1 MQISFWKAFYQK
13 KVFAVP
19 LPNNVPL
26 DIKSKIMDDRKCILE
41 RVKRYIDA
49 ELNPRKN
56 NFFDNTR
63 DDFKESMSIYQILQ
77 PLEITKFEFE
87 QTLFISEDDSFQIQ
101 FKRVS
106 NSRFVIIYFSDGLK
120 ACIQLVQGC
129 SIFVCIPIKD

>member
-1 MQISFWKAFYQK
+1 MQISFRKAFYQK

-19 LPNNVPL
+19 LHNNVPL

-41 RVKRYIDA
+41 RVKTYVDA

-63 DDFKESMSIYQILQ
+63 DNFKESMSID
-77 PLEITKFEFE
+77 EIIESLDTTKFEFE
-87 QTLFISEDDSFQIQ
+87 QALFISKDDSFQIQ
-101 FKRVS
+101 FKRES

-120 ACIQLVQGC
+120 TCN
-129 SIFVCIPIKD
+129 

>member
-1 MQISFWKAFYQK
+1 M
-13 KVFAVP
+13 P

-41 RVKRYIDA
+41 RVKRYVDA

-63 DDFKESMSIYQILQ
+63 DDFKESMSIDEIIES
-77 PLEITKFEFE
+77 LEITKFEFE
-87 QTLFISEDDSFQIQ
+87 QALFISKDDSFQIQ
-101 FKRVS
+101 FKRES

-120 ACIQLVQGC
+120 TCN
-129 SIFVCIPIKD
+129 